1 MRARDLLS
9 GAPLIALGMFL
20 ARVLPRR
27 LGYWIARR
35 IARGMAARRSR
46 LFRVLCAN
54 LGRVVGP
61 TVSTQ
66 ELEALA
72 ESAIYHAGRTYVD
85 MFRASVD
92 GLRRGRIPVRVDAQ
106 AWASVRQAFQDGR
119 GAILVAPHM
128 SNFDLA
134 IQWVAAQGIVLCGLG
149 LPNPT
154 PGVRLMNWLRA
165 RRGTPVMPV
174 SVGAVRSAIKWL
186 KEGKVVFTGVDRPIF
201 PDDEPILFF
210 GAPARLP
217 TGYVRL
223 ALQTEAR
230 VVAACCV
237 QDPDDV
243 YRIIF
248 SPPLE
253 FERTGR
259 LDEDVRR
266 GARQVL
272 RYLEQYIRA
281 APDQWLMFVPVWDN
295 A

>member
-1 MRARDLLS
+1 MRVRDLIS
-9 GAPLIALGMFL
+9 DATLIALGMFW

-27 LGYWIARR
+27 LAYWIAWR
-35 IARGMAARRSR
+35 IARGMAARRNR

-54 LGRVVGP
+54 LRHVVGP
-61 TVSTQ
+61 VVGAQ
-66 ELEALA
+66 ELETLA

-85 MFRASVD
+85 MFRASAD
-92 GLRRGRIPVRVDAQ
+92 DLRRGRAPVRVDAQ
-106 AWASVRQAFQDGR
+106 AWASVKQAFQDGH

-134 IQWVAAQGIVLCGLG
+134 IQWVGAQGIPLYGLG

-165 RRGTPVMPV
+165 RRGTPTTPA
-174 SVGAVRSAIKWL
+174 SVGAVRGALRWL

-201 PDDEPILFF
+201 PDDEPIPFF
-210 GAPARLP
+210 DAPARLP
-217 TGYVRL
+217 TGYIRM
-223 ALQTEAR
+223 ALQTGAH
-230 VVAACCV
+230 VVTACCV
-237 QDPDDV
+237 QDPDGV

-253 FERTGR
+253 FAHTGR

-266 GARQVL
+266 SARQVL
-272 RYLEQYIRA
+272 GRLEEYIRA